1 MRNNIIIAIACALVG
16 CSQQPITLTS
26 SAAATPW
33 DSLANGRAIFQTG
46 KDLGRVQIVAQ
57 SHPLYNKCS
66 ACHRA
71 DGSGGM
77 HLPNA
82 VVSADLRH
90 RALVIE
96 QKHPYTLALLERA
109 IATGVD
115 NEGQKLNPMMPRWK
129 LSQRDLHDVA
139 LYVLQKLK

>member
-1 MRNNIIIAIACALVG
+1 MIIVVACVLVG
-16 CSQQPITLTS
+16 CSQQPITVSS
-26 SAAATPW
+26 SAAAPTPW

-46 KDLGRVQIVAQ
+46 KDLNGLQIVAQ
-57 SHPLYNKCS
+57 SQPLFNKCS

-77 HLPNA
+77 HLHNG

-96 QKHPYTLALLERA
+96 QKHPYTLRLLERA

-139 LYVLQKLK
+139 QYVLLKLK